1 MITPVQQSLEKHAR
15 GLPLADGQEEIMQFL
30 GSASLAPATVIE
42 TDGCVV
48 VLDLSATSPLLAGE
62 SSATTVH
69 RLGEII
75 DAEMHRAGTKF
86 AFGRYAENRALYDSD
101 NFAGQGNGERR
112 TVHLGI
118 DLFCAA
124 GIAVH
129 APLDGQIVIVANNT
143 ADLDYGPML
152 VLKHRAGQ
160 HEFFSLYGHLD
171 LASIGGHHEGRVIH
185 AGDKIAELGRPP
197 ENGNWPPH
205 LHFQLI
211 LDLLELGRDFP
222 GVAYQSQLDFW
233 LAMSPC
239 PAAFFPECDAASL
252 SARNRYR
259 N

>member
-1 MITPVQQSLEKHAR
+1 MLNLVQQALQKHAR
-15 GLPLADGQEEIMQFL
+15 GLPLADGHEEIMQFL
-30 GSASLAPATVIE
+30 ESASLAPATVIE
-42 TDGCVV
+42 TDGRAV
-48 VLDLSATSPLLAGE
+48 VLDLSATSPLLVGE
-62 SSATTVH
+62 SSAMTVH

-75 DAEMHRAGTKF
+75 DTEMHRARTRF

-101 NFAGQGNGERR
+101 NFAGQGNNERR

-129 APLDGQIVIVANNT
+129 APLDGQVVIVANNT

-160 HEFFSLYGHLD
+160 REFFTLYGHLD

-185 AGDKIAELGRPP
+185 AGDKIAALGSPP

-233 LAMSPC
+233 LAMSPS
-239 PAAFFPECDAASL
+239 PAAFFPECNAATL
-252 SARNRYR
+252 NAINR
-259 N
+259 